1 MFYVDAYLHRTGFLE
16 IVSEEPRRFHVHPHR
31 TEHDGKVILMVIQD
45 ILGAGGG
52 DGGRQGGGSG
62 GEVGCGGMR
71 WGEV

>member
-1 MFYVDAYLHRTGFLE
+1 
-16 IVSEEPRRFHVHPHR
+16 
-31 TEHDGKVILMVIQD
+31 MVIQD